1 MTLTLTEIETKITA
15 KRIPG
20 LIALAAKLDNQAF
33 IAELRKAPDVAQ
45 LRAQAAEVRAELR
58 RLCGEPA
65 SAPAPT
71 AVAPLDLAQAAATPK
86 AAKEQ
91 RAKELDQAIKRGFAQ
106 GQAETLGLVGDR
118 LGLQMD
124 ADHHPELDEIEAAI
138 AELRAR
144 AGLVDPPDFELEPP
158 ADPAEADPAPMGLAA
173 LPETDPKVQ
182 AVRDLVEA
190 QVRQAE
196 ALGRQHAQE
205 GRRALASGK
214 DGLGRL
220 ARALGGAAKAHQDAL
235 HAKYKAAYQAERAAA

>member
-1 MTLTLTEIETKITA
+1 MTLAEIETKITA

-33 IAELRKAPDVAQ
+33 IADLRKAPDAAQ
-45 LRAQAAEVRAELR
+45 LRAQATEVRAELR

-65 SAPAPT
+65 PA
-71 AVAPLDLAQAAATPK
+71 APLDLAQAAAAAPPK
-86 AAKEQ
+86 ATKE

-124 ADHHPELDEIEAAI
+124 ADHHPELDEVEAAI

-144 AGLVDPPDFELEPP
+144 AGLVDPPDFELEAP

-182 AVRDLVEA
+182 AVREMNETLV
-190 QVRQAE
+190 QRAE
-196 ALGRQHAQE
+196 ALGRQHAQD
-205 GRRALASGK
+205 GRRALAGGK
-214 DGLGRL
+214 DGQGRL
-220 ARALGGAAKAHQDAL
+220 ARALGGAAEARHGALYDA
-235 HAKYKAAYQAERAAA
+235 YKAAYQAERAAA